1 MQFRR
6 IDRFPPYVFAVVND
20 LKAQARR
27 AGQDIVDL
35 GMGNPDIPTPAAV
48 VEKLKEA
55 VDNPRNHRYSSS
67 KGIPKMRQ
75 AICDLYGRAWGVEL
89 DPETEAVA
97 TIGAK
102 EGLAHLAWVLLEP
115 GDSVLVPEPTYPIHT
130 YAMILAGANVTTV
143 PLSLGSDFFSDLV
156 SAFERSEP
164 KPRVVLCSFPHNPTT
179 AMVDLSF
186 FEELV
191 AFAKARGVIVV
202 HDLAYADL
210 VFDSPRGVPGEEGP
224 PSQWPAGDRAPSL
237 LQVKG
242 AKDVGVEFFSMSK
255 SYSMPGWRLAF
266 GVGNREII
274 GALTKLKSYLDYGV
288 FQPIQIA
295 GIIALNE
302 CTEVPKQI
310 REIYRSRRD
319 VLCDGLERIGWPID
333 RPPATMFAWARI
345 PEGFRHMGSLEFA
358 KYLVA
363 EGHVAVSPGVGFGKA
378 GDEHVR
384 FALVENEQRTR
395 QAVKGI
401 KRALEAGPP
410 GDPASDAGWVG
421 R

>member
-1 MQFRR
+1 MNFRR
-6 IDRFPPYVFAVVND
+6 IERFPPYVFSIVNEM
-20 LKAQARR
+20 KIEARR
-27 AGQDIVDL
+27 AGEDIIDL
-35 GMGNPDIPTPAAV
+35 GMGNPDIPTPEPV

-55 VDNPRNHRYSSS
+55 VDNPRNHRYSASR
-67 KGIPKMRQ
+67 GIPKLR
-75 AICDLYGRAWGVEL
+75 RAVSDMYERSWGVEI
-89 DPETEAVA
+89 DPDTEAVA

-102 EGLAHLAWVLLEP
+102 EGVSHLAWVLCEP

-130 YAMILAGANVTTV
+130 YAMILAGANVHSV
-143 PLSLGSDFFSDLV
+143 ELSLESDFFEDMVKAYEHS
-156 SAFERSEP
+156 SP

-179 AMVDLSF
+179 AVVDLNF
-186 FEELV
+186 FEQLV
-191 AFAKARGVIVV
+191 DFAKKRNMLVI

-210 VFDSPRGVPGEEGP
+210 VFDEE
-224 PSQWPAGDRAPSL
+224 RAPSFM
-237 LQVKG
+237 QAKG

-266 GVGNREII
+266 CVGNSEIV

-310 REIYRSRRD
+310 REIYRARRD
-319 VLCDGLERIGWPID
+319 VLCDGLDRVGWEMI

-345 PEGFRHMGSLEFA
+345 PERYRAMGSLEFSKWMLTHGKTA
-358 KYLVA
+358 I
-363 EGHVAVSPGVGFGKA
+363 SPGIGFGPA

-384 FALVENEQRTR
+384 FALVENEHRIR
-395 QAVKGI
+395 QAIRGI
-401 KRALEAGPP
+401 RQAFKVEN
-410 GDPASDAGWVG
+410 
-421 R
+421 